1 MTHVPL
7 PPEIRDLPVGDRVRL
22 VDQIWDSVVQD
33 ESDFTLTETQ
43 RDELRKRLDAHKAD
57 PTNGTPWEEVK
68 ARLLGET
75 K

>member
-33 ESDFTLTETQ
+33 ESDFTLTKAQ
-43 RDELRKRLDAHKAD
+43 RDELRKRLAAHDAN
-57 PTNGTPWEEVK
+57 PTSGTPWDEVK
-68 ARLLGET
+68 TRLLGE
-75 K
+75 